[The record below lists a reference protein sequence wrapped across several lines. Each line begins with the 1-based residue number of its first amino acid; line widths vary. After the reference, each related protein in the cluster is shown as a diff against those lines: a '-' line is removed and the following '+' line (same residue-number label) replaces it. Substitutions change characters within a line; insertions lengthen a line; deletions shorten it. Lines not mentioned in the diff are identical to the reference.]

1 MWRLL
6 AKKRKAR
13 REAIEKAREGFSS
26 FYVVSKSPGW
36 QVYENEIQKEIDNIK
51 NQMANKTDLTGEDLK
66 KLQLAL
72 SVYRKVC
79 LIPKKIRDNA
89 KGGTSN
95 AA

>member
-1 MWRLL
+1 ML

-13 REAIEKAREGFSS
+13 REAIEKARAGFAS

-36 QVYENEIQKEIDNIK
+36 EVYENEIQKEIDNIK
-51 NQMANKTDLTGEDLK
+51 NQMENKTDLTGDDLK

-72 SVYRKVC
+72 SVYRKIR
-79 LIPKKIRDNA
+79 LIPKKIRENA